1 MPFLVPAGREV
12 RRLDD
17 GVDAPIANVPP
28 SGVPLETSDAN
39 DAFAF
44 AFGDGIGIGFVFGLG
59 IGFGDGFVFGD
70 GIGFGNGFVFGDGIG
85 LGEAGGNPTAADPRR
100 RRPPDPPPVVVV
112 STPFGEKKSKGGG
125 ESGVSIDGVV
135 SKDGTVEN
143 EVEDD
148 GLAAPPVAAR
158 LFAARL
164 DASLD
169 ADDAPSDPV
178 GERAALVAVGR
189 RRCDPDPDG
198 EGPSGEVD
206 E

>member
-1 MPFLVPAGREV
+1 M
-12 RRLDD
+12 DD

-44 AFGDGIGIGFVFGLG
+44 AFGDGIGIGFVFGIG
-59 IGFGDGFVFGD
+59 IGF
-70 GIGFGNGFVFGDGIG
+70 
-85 LGEAGGNPTAADPRR
+85 GEAGGNPAAADPRR

-125 ESGVSIDGVV
+125 ESGVSIDGVFP
-135 SKDGTVEN
+135 SKDGTVEK
-143 EVEDD
+143 EFEDE
-148 GLAAPPVAAR
+148 APPAAAR

-198 EGPSGEVD
+198 EGPSGEV
-206 E
+206 EE

>member
-1 MPFLVPAGREV
+1 MAILVPAGTPPRGV

-44 AFGDGIGIGFVFGLG
+44 AFGDGIGFV
-59 IGFGDGFVFGD
+59 FGDGFV
-70 GIGFGNGFVFGDGIG
+70 FGNGFVFGDGFG
-85 LGEAGGNPTAADPRR
+85 FGEAANPTAADPRR
-100 RRPPDPPPVVVV
+100 RRPPNPPPVVVV
-112 STPFGEKKSKGGG
+112 STPFGEKKSNGGG
-125 ESGVSIDGVV
+125 ESGVSIDGVP
-135 SKDGTVEN
+135 KDGTVEN

>member
-1 MPFLVPAGREV
+1 M

-39 DAFAF
+39 DAFAC
-44 AFGDGIGIGFVFGLG
+44 AFGDGI
-59 IGFGDGFVFGD
+59 
-70 GIGFGNGFVFGDGIG
+70 GNGFVFGDGIG

-125 ESGVSIDGVV
+125 ESGVSIDGVP
-135 SKDGTVEN
+135 KDGTVEN

>member
-1 MPFLVPAGREV
+1 MALLVPAGREV

-39 DAFAF
+39 DAFAC
-44 AFGDGIGIGFVFGLG
+44 AFGDGI
-59 IGFGDGFVFGD
+59 
-70 GIGFGNGFVFGDGIG
+70 GNGFVFGDGIG

-125 ESGVSIDGVV
+125 ESGVSIDGVP
-135 SKDGTVEN
+135 KDGTVEN

>member
-1 MPFLVPAGREV
+1 M
-12 RRLDD
+12 
-17 GVDAPIANVPP
+17 
-28 SGVPLETSDAN
+28 
-39 DAFAF
+39 
-44 AFGDGIGIGFVFGLG
+44 
-59 IGFGDGFVFGD
+59 
-70 GIGFGNGFVFGDGIG
+70 
-85 LGEAGGNPTAADPRR
+85 
-100 RRPPDPPPVVVV
+100 
-112 STPFGEKKSKGGG
+112 
-125 ESGVSIDGVV
+125 SIDGVP
-135 SKDGTVEN
+135 KDGTVEN
-143 EVEDD
+143 EVEDE
-148 GLAAPPVAAR
+148 APPAAAR

>member
-1 MPFLVPAGREV
+1 LPFLVPAGREA

-17 GVDAPIANVPP
+17 GVDAPIANEPP

-39 DAFAF
+39 DAFTC
-44 AFGDGIGIGFVFGLG
+44 AFGDGIGIGFVFGIG
-59 IGFGDGFVFGD
+59 IGFGDGFVFGI
-70 GIGFGNGFVFGDGIG
+70 GIVF
-85 LGEAGGNPTAADPRR
+85 GEAGGNPAAADPRR

-125 ESGVSIDGVV
+125 ESGVSIDGVP
-135 SKDGTVEN
+135 KDGTVEN

>member
-1 MPFLVPAGREV
+1 MALDLCLALALDLAMDLCLAMALDLVKPV
-12 RRLDD
+12 RTQRPLTRVVDD
-17 GVDAPIANVPP
+17 HPTPHP
-28 SGVPLETSDAN
+28 SSS
-39 DAFAF
+39 F
-44 AFGDGIGIGFVFGLG
+44 
-59 IGFGDGFVFGD
+59 
-70 GIGFGNGFVFGDGIG
+70 
-85 LGEAGGNPTAADPRR
+85 PRR
-100 RRPPDPPPVVVV
+100 SGRR
-112 STPFGEKKSKGGG
+112 SRRAGG
-125 ESGVSIDGVV
+125 ESGVSIDGVP
-135 SKDGTVEN
+135 KDGTVEN

-178 GERAALVAVGR
+178 GDRAAFVAVGR

>member
-1 MPFLVPAGREV
+1 M
-12 RRLDD
+12 DD

-39 DAFAF
+39 DAFTC
-44 AFGDGIGIGFVFGLG
+44 AFGDGIGIGFVFGIG
-59 IGFGDGFVFGD
+59 IGF
-70 GIGFGNGFVFGDGIG
+70 
-85 LGEAGGNPTAADPRR
+85 GEAGGNPAAADPRR

-112 STPFGEKKSKGGG
+112 STPFGEKKSNGGG
-125 ESGVSIDGVV
+125 ESGVSIDGVC

-143 EVEDD
+143 EDE
-148 GLAAPPVAAR
+148 APPVAAR

-178 GERAALVAVGR
+178 GDRAALVAVGR

-198 EGPSGEVD
+198 EGPSGEV
-206 E
+206 EE

>member
-1 MPFLVPAGREV
+1 MALLVPAGREV

-44 AFGDGIGIGFVFGLG
+44 AFGDGLG
-59 IGFGDGFVFGD
+59 I
-70 GIGFGNGFVFGDGIG
+70 GFVFGDGIG

-100 RRPPDPPPVVVV
+100 RRPPDPPPAVVV
-112 STPFGEKKSKGGG
+112 STPFGEKKSNGGG
-125 ESGVSIDGVV
+125 ESGVSIDGVP
-135 SKDGTVEN
+135 KDGTVEN

>member
-1 MPFLVPAGREV
+1 M
-12 RRLDD
+12 DD

-39 DAFAF
+39 DAFTC
-44 AFGDGIGIGFVFGLG
+44 AFGDGIGIGFGDGIGFVFGIG
-59 IGFGDGFVFGD
+59 IVFGDGLVFGDGFVF
-70 GIGFGNGFVFGDGIG
+70 VF
-85 LGEAGGNPTAADPRR
+85 GEAGGNPTAADPRR

-112 STPFGEKKSKGGG
+112 STPFGEKKSNGGG
-125 ESGVSIDGVV
+125 ESGVSIDGVA

-143 EVEDD
+143 EVEDE
-148 GLAAPPVAAR
+148 APPAAAR

>member
-1 MPFLVPAGREV
+1 MALLVPAGREV

-44 AFGDGIGIGFVFGLG
+44 AFGDGIRFV
-59 IGFGDGFVFGD
+59 FGDGFV
-70 GIGFGNGFVFGDGIG
+70 FGNGFVFGDGFG
-85 LGEAGGNPTAADPRR
+85 FGEAANPTAADPRR

-125 ESGVSIDGVV
+125 ESGVSIDGVP
-135 SKDGTVEN
+135 KDGTVEN

-169 ADDAPSDPV
+169 ADDAPSNPV

>member
-1 MPFLVPAGREV
+1 MPFLVLAGREV

-44 AFGDGIGIGFVFGLG
+44 AFGDGIGNGFGDGIG
-59 IGFGDGFVFGD
+59 IGFGDGIVFGD
-70 GIGFGNGFVFGDGIG
+70 GFVFVF
-85 LGEAGGNPTAADPRR
+85 GEAGGNPTAADPRR

-112 STPFGEKKSKGGG
+112 STPFGEKKSNGGG
-125 ESGVSIDGVV
+125 ESGVSIDGVP
-135 SKDGTVEN
+135 KDGTVEN

-178 GERAALVAVGR
+178 GDRAAFVAVGR

>member
-1 MPFLVPAGREV
+1 MAFLVPAGREA

-39 DAFAF
+39 DAFTC
-44 AFGDGIGIGFVFGLG
+44 AFGDGIGIGFVFGIG
-59 IGFGDGFVFGD
+59 IGFGDGFVF
-70 GIGFGNGFVFGDGIG
+70 VF
-85 LGEAGGNPTAADPRR
+85 GEAGGNPTAADPRR

-112 STPFGEKKSKGGG
+112 STPFGEKKSNGGG
-125 ESGVSIDGVV
+125 ESGVSIDGVFP

-143 EVEDD
+143 VVEDE
-148 GLAAPPVAAR
+148 APPVAAR

-178 GERAALVAVGR
+178 GDHAAALVAVGR

-198 EGPSGEVD
+198 EGPSGEV
-206 E
+206 EE

>member
-1 MPFLVPAGREV
+1 MALLVPAGREV

-44 AFGDGIGIGFVFGLG
+44 AFGDGI
-59 IGFGDGFVFGD
+59 
-70 GIGFGNGFVFGDGIG
+70 GFVFGDGIG

-125 ESGVSIDGVV
+125 ESGVSIDGVP
-135 SKDGTVEN
+135 KDGTVEN

>member
-1 MPFLVPAGREV
+1 MALLVPAGREV

-44 AFGDGIGIGFVFGLG
+44 AFGDGIGIGF
-59 IGFGDGFVFGD
+59 GDGFVFG
-70 GIGFGNGFVFGDGIG
+70 F
-85 LGEAGGNPTAADPRR
+85 GEAGWNPAAAYPRR

-125 ESGVSIDGVV
+125 ESGVSIDGVP
-135 SKDGTVEN
+135 KDGTVEN

-178 GERAALVAVGR
+178 GDRAAFVAVGR

>member
-1 MPFLVPAGREV
+1 M
-12 RRLDD
+12 
-17 GVDAPIANVPP
+17 PIANVPP

-44 AFGDGIGIGFVFGLG
+44 AFGDGIGIGFVFGN
-59 IGFGDGFVFGD
+59 GFVFVFGFVFGN
-70 GIGFGNGFVFGDGIG
+70 GFGF
-85 LGEAGGNPTAADPRR
+85 GEAANPTAADPRR
-100 RRPPDPPPVVVV
+100 RRPPDPPPVVV
-112 STPFGEKKSKGGG
+112 STPFGEKKSNGGG

-143 EVEDD
+143 EVEAACAQNTTSYKLPIRNKNKLTGAFEDD
-148 GLAAPPVAAR
+148 EAPPVAAR

>member
-1 MPFLVPAGREV
+1 MPILVPAGPPPRGA

-17 GVDAPIANVPP
+17 GVDVPIANVPP

-44 AFGDGIGIGFVFGLG
+44 AFGDGIGIGFVFGN
-59 IGFGDGFVFGD
+59 GFVFVFGFVFGN
-70 GIGFGNGFVFGDGIG
+70 GFGF
-85 LGEAGGNPTAADPRR
+85 GEAANPTAADPRR
-100 RRPPDPPPVVVV
+100 RRPPDPPPVVV
-112 STPFGEKKSKGGG
+112 STPFGEKTSKGGG
-125 ESGVSIDGVV
+125 EGGVSIDGVP
-135 SKDGTVEN
+135 KDGTVEN
-143 EVEDD
+143 EGEDD

>member
-1 MPFLVPAGREV
+1 
-12 RRLDD
+12 LDD

-44 AFGDGIGIGFVFGLG
+44 AFGDGIGFV
-59 IGFGDGFVFGD
+59 FGDGFVF
-70 GIGFGNGFVFGDGIG
+70 VF
-85 LGEAGGNPTAADPRR
+85 GEAGGNPTAADPRR

-112 STPFGEKKSKGGG
+112 STPFGEKKSNGGG
-125 ESGVSIDGVV
+125 ESGVSIDGVW
-135 SKDGTVEN
+135 SKDGTVEK
-143 EVEDD
+143 EDE
-148 GLAAPPVAAR
+148 APPAAAR

-178 GERAALVAVGR
+178 GDRAAFVAVGR

-206 E
+206 EWDPRLKLYVYK

>member
-1 MPFLVPAGREV
+1 M
-12 RRLDD
+12 DD

-39 DAFAF
+39 DAFTC
-44 AFGDGIGIGFVFGLG
+44 AFGDGIGIVFGIGFVFGIG

-70 GIGFGNGFVFGDGIG
+70 GIGFGNGFVCGDGIG

-125 ESGVSIDGVV
+125 ESGVSIDGVA
-135 SKDGTVEN
+135 SKDGTVEK
-143 EVEDD
+143 EVEDE
-148 GLAAPPVAAR
+148 APPAAAR